1 MSSEVPLLLCS
12 PTSDDRPGGEE
23 TSLLL
28 GVMTSGRSRI
38 PVGEREE
45 GGREKETQ
53 LLGRYQR
60 TEEQEQGTE
69 QGRMGTRRERR
80 GDEKQGGM

>member
-45 GGREKETQ
+45 GGEGERDTVIGEIPED
-53 LLGRYQR
+53 RR
-60 TEEQEQGTE
+60 TGT
-69 QGRMGTRRERR
+69 GNGTGED
-80 GDEKQGGM
+80 GDEKREAG